1 MGAPATAPRRALA
14 RSAPTQPRRTTTRRQ
29 PARRSAQ
36 RRGVTPAA
44 GLAIP
49 AAAVGRTA
57 VAVGDLA
64 DSGVVV
70 RLTRSR
76 LWIGLVGAL
85 LVGIVAL
92 NVATLSISASG
103 SQAAQQAERL
113 ERESSTLRAELSSR
127 LSNEKIGKTGAKLG
141 LIAPEPGAI
150 RYLETTEKDAKR
162 AAKRLLGGE
171 LSAGALAEA
180 DVAEIPAAT
189 EPGVI
194 APPLAIDPAAT
205 AAPVAPAPA
214 PTETEPAAPTPVP

>member
-1 MGAPATAPRRALA
+1 MGAPATAPRRAPA
-14 RSAPTQPRRTTTRRQ
+14 RTAPRQPRRTATRRQ

-150 RYLETTEKDAKR
+150 RYLETTDRDAKR

-171 LSAGALAEA
+171 LSAGAVAEA
-180 DVAEIPAAT
+180 DVAEMPAPT
-189 EPGVI
+189 EPEVV
-194 APPLAIDPAAT
+194 APPPAIDPAAT
-205 AAPVAPAPA
+205 EAPIAPAPA
-214 PTETEPAAPTPVP
+214 PTEAEPAAP